1 MFEGMS
7 LMNPEFLQVQTFMW
21 IIIDRF
27 LGSVLLLTLPRK
39 GGSREAQDDM
49 QRAVAD
55 SSSGEARLLMLNF
68 TKH

>member
-39 GGSREAQDDM
+39 GGTEKPKM
-49 QRAVAD
+49 ICK
-55 SSSGEARLLMLNF
+55 ELLQILPWASVGY
-68 TKH
+68 